1 MFALSSARTL
11 LSTLVSVKLVLH
23 LPFRFGSHLDL
34 DLYLYLYLYLYLDLY
49 LYQYLDLCLLSYRF
63 LYRHLGVVAPLD
75 IVRVLLV
82 VVLSAGWH
90 I

>member
-34 DLYLYLYLYLYLDLY
+34 DLYLYLYLDLY
-49 LYQYLDLCLLSYRF
+49 LYLYLDLCLLSYRF